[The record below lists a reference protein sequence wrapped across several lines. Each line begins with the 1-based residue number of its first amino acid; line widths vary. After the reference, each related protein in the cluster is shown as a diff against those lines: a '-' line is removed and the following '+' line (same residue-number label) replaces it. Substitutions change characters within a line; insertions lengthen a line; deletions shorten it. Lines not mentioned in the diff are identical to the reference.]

1 MLAYQFVKIL
11 SSRKFSFH
19 FKEILKTAE
28 GKQIG
33 KILDTLCPFNY
44 IWRWIIYDKPVMK
57 VGDLEKLMN
66 QVTSTLDR
74 FRLDGKT
81 ALVVGGNKGLGQA
94 MALALAAAGANV
106 CIVARGPEGLQETAE
121 AITKLGRKGKSIA
134 VDVTHEEQ
142 VEKMVGRMLDF
153 FGKIDVLVNS
163 QGTVHLQPITEF
175 DTDAWQKV
183 IDVNLKSVFLCC
195 KHVGRV
201 MLKQGKG
208 KIINISSVR
217 SFQGRIE
224 DAAYAPS
231 KGGVN
236 QLTRSLAVEWGP
248 KGINVNAIAPVFTL
262 TAINEQLLKDRAK
275 SEWVLSRIPMKR
287 FGQLDDLF
295 GPIVFLASEASN
307 FVNGHV
313 LLVDGGWIAG

>member
-1 MLAYQFVKIL
+1 
-11 SSRKFSFH
+11 
-19 FKEILKTAE
+19 
-28 GKQIG
+28 
-33 KILDTLCPFNY
+33 
-44 IWRWIIYDKPVMK
+44 MK
-57 VGDLEKLMN
+57 VSDLEKLMH
-66 QVTSTLDR
+66 QVTAVLNR

-94 MALALAAAGANV
+94 MALALAAAGADV
-106 CIVARGPEGLQETAE
+106 CIVSRGPEGHKETAE
-121 AITKLGRKGKSIA
+121 AITKLGRKGKWIA
-134 VDVTHEEQ
+134 ADVTHEEQ

-201 MLKQGKG
+201 MLQQGKG

-236 QLTRSLAVEWGP
+236 QLTRSLAIEWGP

-262 TAINEQLLKDRAK
+262 TTINESFLKDRAK

-313 LLVDGGWIAG
+313 LLVDGGWIGS